1 MSHIVQQLYRY
12 RLHHLLFWSMYHYLW
27 WAMSSGDPLGAANN
41 IISSP
46 YSIKFICYVVLQAVG
61 VYFNLYFLIPRF
73 LEKGKYGT
81 YFLTLFATIVCT
93 SILIIGG
100 YFVSAWI
107 FDRSF
112 EELYKVGQSDWI
124 KLLRSS
130 SFPSTVASMTLAM
143 SIKLTKNWLQSQQRE
158 QVLAKEKLETELKFL
173 RSQFNPHFL
182 FNTINSIFHLIHKN
196 PDEASESLA
205 KFSDLLRYQLYECN
219 EVQIPLDLEIGYLNN
234 FIGLERLR
242 HENSLEVINHLT
254 NAPKGGLMISPFILM
269 PFIENAFKHV
279 SREESSDNFIEIN
292 LSIHESIMTFEV
304 TNTASPAPVQATAA
318 WEAGGLGLKNVRRR
332 LELLYP
338 DQHQLTITTQNQ
350 RHHVSLR
357 LELSGQPSHFF
368 APSLANS

>member
-1 MSHIVQQLYRY
+1 MPHIVQQLYRY
-12 RLHHLLFWSMYHYLW
+12 RLHHLLFWSMYHYWW
-27 WAMSSGDPLGAANN
+27 WAMSSGDPLGAANT
-41 IISSP
+41 IISSA

-61 VYFNLYFLIPRF
+61 VYFNLYFLIPRY

-81 YFLTLFATIVCT
+81 YFLTLSATIVCT
-93 SILIIGG
+93 SVLIIGG

-112 EELYKVGQSDWI
+112 EDLYKVGQSEWI

-143 SIKLTKNWLQSQQRE
+143 SIKLTKNWLKSQQRE

-242 HENSLEVINHLT
+242 HENSLEVINHLE
-254 NAPKGGLMISPFILM
+254 NVPKGSLTISPFILM
-269 PFIENAFKHV
+269 PFVENAFKHV
-279 SREESSDNFIEIN
+279 SREESETNFIEID
-292 LSIHESIMTFEV
+292 LQIEDSTMTVEV
-304 TNTASPAPVQATAA
+304 VNTTSPAPERAADA

-338 DQHQLTITTQNQ
+338 DQHQLDISTQGRTHRVTLTLQ
-350 RHHVSLR
+350 
-357 LELSGQPSHFF
+357 LSGQPTNLFV
-368 APSLANS
+368 PSLSNS